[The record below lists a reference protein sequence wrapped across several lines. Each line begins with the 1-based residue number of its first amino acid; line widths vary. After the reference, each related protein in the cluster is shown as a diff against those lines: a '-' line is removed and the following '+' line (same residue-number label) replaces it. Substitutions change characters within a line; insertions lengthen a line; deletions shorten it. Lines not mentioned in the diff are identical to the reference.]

1 MPAEPE
7 RIDEHTRYEILPF
20 PRGLQQATELAH
32 PVHLTVTCSPKHGP
46 DHALD
51 ASARLRE
58 LGHEVTVH
66 VAANK
71 VRNAAHADAL
81 LRRMAELGIADM
93 FLVGGDGAEP
103 VGDYA
108 SAGEL
113 LPVVAA
119 HPLRPAWLGIAG
131 YPEGHPLIDDA
142 TLDEALLTKAA
153 LADYVTTQ
161 MCFDPAALERW
172 LARQRRRGLDLPVWI
187 GMPGQITAAKLLEIS
202 ARIGVGQS
210 VSFLRKQRGLR
221 GLLGMLTAR
230 HGTATDRLFDALA
243 PIVGADGRVQGL
255 HYFTLNELVATRDWH
270 LARDTSAI
278 PFAQAAPPARSREPE
293 SFQRAAS

>member
-1 MPAEPE
+1 
-7 RIDEHTRYEILPF
+7 
-20 PRGLQQATELAH
+20 
-32 PVHLTVTCSPKHGP
+32 
-46 DHALD
+46 
-51 ASARLRE
+51 
-58 LGHEVTVH
+58 
-66 VAANK
+66 
-71 VRNAAHADAL
+71 
-81 LRRMAELGIADM
+81 
-93 FLVGGDGAEP
+93 
-103 VGDYA
+103 
-108 SAGEL
+108 
-113 LPVVAA
+113 
-119 HPLRPAWLGIAG
+119 
-131 YPEGHPLIDDA
+131 
-142 TLDEALLTKAA
+142 
-153 LADYVTTQ
+153 VTTQ

-202 ARIGVGQS
+202 ARIGVGPS
-210 VSFLRKQRGLR
+210 ISFLRKQRGLR

-278 PFAQAAPPARSREPE
+278 PFAEAAPPARSREPE